1 MGRNCCSTGNRF
13 NNYSECKR
21 KGYCGYPAGQFPD
34 ALLFPCQGKS
44 CCPASEGNV
53 WYNWET
59 ACNRGD
65 YGSPCGGY
73 DMFEVNTPITKS
85 GIIIDYQTES
95 RFCCRPTTQDTAKD
109 SKAVEKSVEEQ
120 KATAKD
126 SKAVEKSVEEQK

>member
-1 MGRNCCSTGNRF
+1 MGGQAGEKKLRNCCSTGNRF

-21 KGYCGYPAGQFPD
+21 KGFSGCFPFEVYPGTEQRKGHQYPPGLTYYCGYPSGQFPD

-65 YGSPCGGY
+65 YGSPCGGC
-73 DMFEVNTPITKS
+73 DMFEVNTP
-85 GIIIDYQTES
+85 
-95 RFCCRPTTQDTAKD
+95 
-109 SKAVEKSVEEQ
+109 
-120 KATAKD
+120 
-126 SKAVEKSVEEQK
+126 